1 MKFLLTLSII
11 CCFYTLL
18 AHASVD
24 RVRMAKPVTNQN
36 NKGGG
41 GPQAHAPIHS
51 EPTTAKA
58 SLRIEDLI
66 HMLLFQGEQ
75 NVTSILNAI
84 ETNDAVCDGKE
95 TFYNWDVMPLNIRL
109 SFLKKLIKNDPNIE
123 LDLAAPTNWA
133 SLTTEVQSLLTA
145 LLSAGGKFNLPIKLS
160 TCLSRSKLEATL
172 CTNLSKFI
180 DAYLQSQLTGVPSN
194 NKI

>member
-1 MKFLLTLSII
+1 MKFILTLSII
-11 CCFYTLL
+11 CCTLYTLCSSQ
-18 AHASVD
+18 H
-24 RVRMAKPVTNQN
+24 VRMAKPVPNQN
-36 NKGGG
+36 NKGGS

-51 EPTTAKA
+51 EPTTVKPQ
-58 SLRIEDLI
+58 LRLEDLM

-75 NVTSILNAI
+75 NITSILSAI
-84 ETNDAVCDGKE
+84 ETNDVVCDGKE

-109 SFLKKLIKNDPNIE
+109 SFLKRLIKNNPDIV

-133 SLTTEVQSLLTA
+133 SLSTQVQSLLSA
-145 LLSAGGKFNLPIKLS
+145 MMSAGGKFNLPIKLS

-172 CTNLSKFI
+172 CTKLSTFI
-180 DAYLQSQLTGVPSN
+180 DAYLQSQLTSVHSN